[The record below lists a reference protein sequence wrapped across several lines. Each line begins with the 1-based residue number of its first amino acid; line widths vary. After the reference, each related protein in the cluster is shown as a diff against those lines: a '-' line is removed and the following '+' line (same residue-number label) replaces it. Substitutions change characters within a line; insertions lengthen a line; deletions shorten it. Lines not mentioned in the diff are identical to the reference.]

1 MEIIGEFEYNKKDL
15 IGHGAFAVVFKG
27 RSRKKPPT
35 TVAIKSITKK
45 NLAKSQNLL
54 SKEIKILKEL
64 SDLHH
69 DNVVALL
76 DCKETT
82 NHVYL
87 VMEYCNGGDLADFLQ
102 AKGTL
107 SENTISQFLR
117 QIAAA
122 MRALHGKGIVHRD
135 LKPQNILLQNPPGK
149 TNPSPCEMILKIADF
164 GFARFLHDGVMAA
177 TLCGSPMYMAPEV
190 IMSMQYDAKADLWS
204 IGTIVFQC
212 LTGKAP
218 FQAQTPQQLKHFY
231 EKHAELKPNVPKDT
245 SSGLRDLLLRMLKR
259 NARDRIAFEDFFIH
273 PFLNPPP
280 ALKASS
286 PVPVPSR
293 SSHGFS
299 SASPTPPSHVSASPL
314 SGRAEFSPPP
324 RRPPP
329 PPPPTTA
336 PLPTPPP
343 VPSPV
348 KITPPKPLQVIKRE
362 EAEAIH
368 GSSQEVAGFLKVEKG
383 GQTPRSNSPTE
394 DFVMVPVS
402 LPCENLQGSAEKPVK
417 APTPEEISVKAVEPL
432 PLPLAVVKVSPSSG
446 AAAFKKSPEE
456 ATSPSRPSTLPMQTD
471 TPPPTKPHSSEP
483 IPVPGQVQA
492 YHRMSAGSPSS
503 PRKNSM
509 DISPTGSSTGSN
521 KDSTEKKDMKTSPAT
536 VEAKL
541 CGPDIGSLS
550 PPAVK
555 FSIGTPPSTGQW
567 KRGSIGATPSRF
579 STTPPS
585 IANSP
590 HRRSGSSSPQ
600 FPVVAPASLPAII
613 GSPPKLGM
621 VDRRSPEGLD
631 SQPVNAPFGSSRPK
645 TVPDDMATMPYK
657 GPAQVTAG
665 NPTVRRNLLDQGRSS
680 TEPTVFN
687 NLEGG
692 SLLSEQL
699 VRAAFGTPPQPF
711 NNQGSV
717 VPFSSAGWRGSKE
730 KVGSL
735 GSPGSDKSLPS
746 DTDKS
751 TTYVR
756 RSTEPS
762 PPPSAIFAQSPSNME
777 GPVTFVAP
785 GLAEETLMDD
795 NHNETMAKLSF
806 VLDLVDCIIE
816 LAQTRGAP
824 LQGFT
829 ESVNLKQGE
838 ALPSEQ
844 LPKFTETQ
852 RRLEQLVL
860 YVRSLH
866 LLSSSLQL
874 ARKEIKEERLQ
885 ISTSLRNVLRQMN
898 ESYHRCVNM
907 CKQIQHRLGT
917 GIQNTLTPQLAVAT
931 ADKLIYNYAIEMC
944 QNAAL
949 DELFGNPHECFRRY
963 QTAHLLLHSLSQQ
976 AHNTRDK
983 QLLNKYKEA
992 VERRLANVHTAP
1004 QAYIPPFE
1012 AVS

>member
-69 DNVVALL
+69 GNVVALL

-164 GFARFLHDGVMAA
+164 GFARFLNDGVMAA

-245 SSGLRDLLLRMLKR
+245 SSGLKDLLLRMLKR
-259 NARDRIAFEDFFIH
+259 NARDRIAF
-273 PFLNPPP
+273 
-280 ALKASS
+280 AS

-299 SASPTPPSHVSASPL
+299 VGSPTPPSHLSASPL

-329 PPPPTTA
+329 PPPPTLT
-336 PLPTPPP
+336 PLPSPPS

-348 KITPPKPLQVIKRE
+348 RITPPKPLQVIKRE
-362 EAEAIH
+362 EAEAFH
-368 GSSQEVAGFLKVEKG
+368 GSSQEVAGFLKVEKD

-402 LPCENLQGSAEKPVK
+402 LPCGNLQGSAEKTTK
-417 APTPEEISVKAVEPL
+417 IPTPEEISVKAVEPP
-432 PLPLAVVKVSPSSG
+432 PLSFAAVKVSPTSG
-446 AAAFKKSPEE
+446 AVAFSKKSPDE

-471 TPPPTKPHSSEP
+471 SPPTTKPHSSQP

-492 YHRMSAGSPSS
+492 YHRISAGSPSS

-509 DISPTGSSTGSN
+509 DISPTCSSSGSN
-521 KDSTEKKDMKTSPAT
+521 KDSTEKKEIKTSLPT

-567 KRGSIGATPSRF
+567 KRGSLGSTPSRY

-585 IANSP
+585 VTNSP

-600 FPVVAPASLPAII
+600 FPLVAPMSLPAII
-613 GSPPKLGM
+613 GSPPKLGKINRVSPDG
-621 VDRRSPEGLD
+621 VDSL
-631 SQPVNAPFGSSRPK
+631 PVNAPFGSSRPK
-645 TVPDDMATMPYK
+645 TVPDDLATIPYK
-657 GPAQVTAG
+657 SPAQVTAAI
-665 NPTVRRNLLDQGRSS
+665 PTVRRNLLEQGRSS
-680 TEPTVFN
+680 TDPSVLC

-717 VPFSSAGWRGSKE
+717 VPFSSGGWRGSKE
-730 KVGSL
+730 KVSSL

-756 RSTEPS
+756 RNAEPS
-762 PPPSAIFAQSPSNME
+762 PPPSVIFAQSPSNME
-777 GPVTFVAP
+777 GPVAFVAP

-806 VLDLVDCIIE
+806 VLDLVECIVE

-838 ALPSEQ
+838 TLPSEHM
-844 LPKFTETQ
+844 PKFTEAQ

-907 CKQIQHRLGT
+907 CKQIQHRLGA
-917 GIQNTLTPQLAVAT
+917 GIQNTLTPQIAVAT

-949 DELFGNPHECFRRY
+949 DELFGNPNECFRRY

-976 AHNTRDK
+976 AQNTRDK
-983 QLLNKYKEA
+983 QLLNKYKDA

-1004 QAYIPPFE
+1004 QAFIPPFE
-1012 AVS
+1012 TVS